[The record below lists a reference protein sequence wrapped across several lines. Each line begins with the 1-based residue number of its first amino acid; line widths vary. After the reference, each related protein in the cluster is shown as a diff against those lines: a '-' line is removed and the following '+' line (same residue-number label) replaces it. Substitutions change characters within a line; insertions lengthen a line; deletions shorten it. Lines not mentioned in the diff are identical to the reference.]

1 MELYMK
7 KITIILSSLSLA
19 VMLGS
24 CVSPI
29 GLTSSSTPLQG
40 KIIEENLGASEGSHG
55 SVAVLGLYSIGRP
68 DIDIAIDEAVKK
80 KGGDALINVR
90 LYEST
95 SYFVLFSYTKV
106 IVKGDVVRFSSAPL
120 KGKGR

>member
-1 MELYMK
+1 MK
-7 KITIILSSLSLA
+7 KIIIIISALSLA
-19 VMLGS
+19 AMLSG

-29 GLTSSSTPLQG
+29 GLTSSITPLQC

-55 SVAVLGLYSIGRP
+55 SISVLGLYSIGRP
-68 DIDIAIDEAVKK
+68 DIDIAIDNAVKK

-95 SYFVLFSYTKV
+95 SYFILFSYTKV
-106 IVKGDVVRFSSAPL
+106 IVKGDVIRFSAAPVPP

>member
-7 KITIILSSLSLA
+7 KIIIILSSLSLA
-19 VMLGS
+19 VLLGS

-40 KIIEENLGASEGSHG
+40 KIIEENLGASEGGHG

-106 IVKGDVVRFSSAPL
+106 IVKGEVIRFSSAPQ

>member
-1 MELYMK
+1 MK
-7 KITIILSSLSLA
+7 KIILILLSLFLA
-19 VMLGS
+19 ALLGS
-24 CVSPI
+24 CVSPV

-95 SYFVLFSYTKV
+95 SYFLLFSYTKV
-106 IVKGDVVRFSSAPL
+106 IVKGDVIRFSSAPL

>member
-1 MELYMK
+1 MK
-7 KITIILSSLSLA
+7 KIVIILSSLSLA
-19 VMLGS
+19 ALLSG

-68 DIDIAIDEAVKK
+68 DIDIAIDNAVKK

-106 IVKGDVVRFSSAPL
+106 IVKGDVVRFSAAAVPP
-120 KGKGR
+120 KGRVR

>member
-1 MELYMK
+1 MK
-7 KITIILSSLSLA
+7 KIIIILSSLSLA
-19 VMLGS
+19 VLLGS

-68 DIDIAIDEAVKK
+68 DIVIAIDEAVKK

-106 IVKGDVVRFSSAPL
+106 IVKGEVIRFSSASL
-120 KGKGR
+120 KGKRR